1 MVIKHII
8 IPHKVGRRKETIVH
22 FILFVSFFIV
32 SKVVP
37 QGKCNNVNI
46 ITLIAVSRVQ
56 PFDVKIF
63 PITATFSISINSLFF
78 KYPIKIIGSTISFAG
93 IPKIKAVKIYPSKPI
108 IFANGFKVFAIKSNV
123 DTSPI
128 LILENN
134 HITIPAGAAIEIA
147 LPNTNRVLSNKE
159 RINIF
164 PICGV
169 LYGGSSKVKDDGS
182 PFNIVLDSIFETNN
196 VNKIPNKTTSIT
208 TTAATNPE
216 NIPAIEP
223 EINIVATVIKNGN
236 LPLQGTKQFVSIAIN
251 FSLGE
256 FIILVP
262 TTAAALQPNPIHI
275 VSACLPEVHA
285 HLKHLSKLKAIL
297 GKNPKSSRI
306 VNRGKNIAIGGSI
319 TYL

>member
-1 MVIKHII
+1 M
-8 IPHKVGRRKETIVH
+8 
-22 FILFVSFFIV
+22 
-32 SKVVP
+32 
-37 QGKCNNVNI
+37 
-46 ITLIAVSRVQ
+46 
-56 PFDVKIF
+56 
-63 PITATFSISINSLFF
+63 
-78 KYPIKIIGSTISFAG
+78 
-93 IPKIKAVKIYPSKPI
+93 
-108 IFANGFKVFAIKSNV
+108 FAIKSNI
-123 DTSPI
+123 DIPPT
-128 LILENN
+128 LILENS

-147 LPNTNRVLSNKE
+147 LPSTNKVLSNKE
-159 RINIF
+159 RINIL

-169 LYGGSSKVKDDGS
+169 LYGGNSNVKDEGS

-319 TYL
+319 TEITHVTV

>member
-1 MVIKHII
+1 MVIKHTI

-46 ITLIAVSRVQ
+46 ITLIAVSKFH
-56 PFDVKIF
+56 PFAVKIL

-93 IPKIKAVKIYPSKPI
+93 IPKINPVKIYPSRPI
-108 IFANGFKVFAIKSNV
+108 NLANGFKAFAIKSNI
-123 DTSPI
+123 DIPPT
-128 LILENN
+128 LILENS

-147 LPNTNRVLSNKE
+147 LPSTNKVLSNKE
-159 RINIF
+159 RINIL

-169 LYGGSSKVKDDGS
+169 LYGGSSNVKDEGS
-182 PFNIVLDSIFETNN
+182 PFNIVLDNIFETNK
-196 VNKIPNKTTSIT
+196 VSKIPNKTTNIT
-208 TTAATNPE
+208 TIAATKPE

-236 LPLQGTKQFVSIAIN
+236 LPLHGTKQFVSIAIN

-262 TTAAALQPNPIHI
+262 TTAAALQPNPMHM
-275 VSACLPEVHA
+275 V
-285 HLKHLSKLKAIL
+285 
-297 GKNPKSSRI
+297 
-306 VNRGKNIAIGGSI
+306 I
-319 TYL
+319 TIW